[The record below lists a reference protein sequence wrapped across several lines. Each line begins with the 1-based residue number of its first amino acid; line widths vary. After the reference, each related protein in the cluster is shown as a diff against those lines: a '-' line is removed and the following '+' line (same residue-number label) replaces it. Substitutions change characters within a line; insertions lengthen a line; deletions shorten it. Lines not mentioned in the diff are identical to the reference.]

1 MGGFSACDKQPPAE
15 NAAEPLAEQKADD
28 PTPPSAPVTGTT
40 RSPHFD
46 TVIKYLDVGGTFLG
60 YVDVA
65 GDLDRL
71 LETGQKF
78 LGTLRDQ
85 GLPDIPDIQIKD
97 LVAELGLQSVTAMGA
112 SSLPIPG
119 DRYRNQASVALTLT
133 PKLPAWLRRM
143 GMSPMSLGLDLRGG
157 VHFLLEV
164 DMESA
169 IESRLGTYQQDFQ
182 DRLRDER
189 IIARVED
196 PDQGVLLVRV
206 RDAENLERARGIIRA
221 ADGDVLILDSADGRS
236 LRVRMSDTQIRARQ
250 DFAIEQNI
258 TTLRNRVNQLGIA
271 EPLVQRQGM
280 DRIVVQL
287 PGVQDPNRL
296 DDILTATATLEYR
309 LVDADGSSPGS
320 RRYPGRDGMA
330 AQVLR
335 REVIASGDQIIDAE
349 AGFSQGQPA
358 VFITLDAAGGER
370 MLEATQQ
377 SVGKPMSTVF
387 IESRRESTIVNGE
400 VVYRTVR
407 TEEIINTATIRGVF
421 KNRFQTTGLNTIE
434 ARNLA
439 LLLRAGALA
448 APVYKIEERT
458 IGPSLGQDNIDRGFN
473 AVKIGFLAVIVFM
486 AVYYRWFGVIANVA
500 LFTNLIFIVALLSL
514 LQASLTLPGIAGI
527 VLTVGMAVDANV
539 LIFERI
545 REELAAG
552 NKPQNA
558 IYAGYEKA
566 FSSIADA
573 NITTLIAAVVL
584 FALGTGPIKGFAIT
598 LSLGIITSMFTSI
611 VGTRAI
617 VNLAFGNRRI
627 ASVPV

>member
-1 MGGFSACDKQPPAE
+1 MNKYPSWLYILVLVIFLTGILLALPNIYGSVPAVQIADTE
-15 NAAEPLAEQKADD
+15 GDAYGEPRVEEFVELLSDSDLVPEAA
-28 PTPPSAPVTGTT
+28 
-40 RSPHFD
+40 
-46 TVIKYLDVGGTFLG
+46 YLDDGRVVLRFDNIEDQLQ
-60 YVDVA
+60 A
-65 GDLDRL
+65 GDI
-71 LETGQKF
+71 
-78 LGTLRDQ
+78 LR
-85 GLPDIPDIQIKD
+85 
-97 LVAELGLQSVTAMGA
+97 
-112 SSLPIPG
+112 
-119 DRYRNQASVALTLT
+119 DRYRNMASVALTLT
-133 PKLPAWLRRM
+133 PKLPGWLRDM
-143 GMSPMSLGLDLRGG
+143 GLSPMSLGLDLRGG

-164 DMESA
+164 DMA
-169 IESRLGTYQQDFQ
+169 TAVESRLKTYQQDFL
-182 DRLRDER
+182 DRLRDDR
-189 IIARVED
+189 IIARIDD
-196 PDQGVLLVRV
+196 PNQGVLLVRV
-206 RDAENLERARGIIRA
+206 RDEGDLEKARNIIRA
-221 ADGDVLILDSADGRS
+221 ADGEVLILDGADGRS
-236 LRVRMSDTQIRARQ
+236 LRIRMSDTQIRDRQ

-258 TTLRNRVNQLGIA
+258 TTLRNRVNQLGVA
-271 EPLVQRQGM
+271 EPLVQRQGI

-309 LVDADGSSPGS
+309 LVDTDGSSPGS
-320 RRYPGRDGMA
+320 RRYPGREGMPG
-330 AQVLR
+330 QMLK

-387 IESRRESTIVNGE
+387 IESRRESTVVNGE
-400 VVYRTVR
+400 VVHNTVR

-421 KNRFQTTGLNTIE
+421 KDRFQTTGLDTIE

-448 APVYKIEERT
+448 APVYKVEERT
-458 IGPSLGQDNIDRGFN
+458 IGPSLGQDNINRGFS

-486 AVYYRWFGVIANVA
+486 AIYYRWFGVIANIA

-545 REELAAG
+545 REEIAAG

-558 IYAGYEKA
+558 IFSGYEKA

-598 LSLGIITSMFTSI
+598 LSLGIITSMFTAI

-617 VNLAFGNRRI
+617 VNLTFGRRRI
-627 ASVPV
+627 TSVPV